1 VGRLQLENLLAEYW
15 RRMGSRASLLDFHT
29 RLLSYGTTPF
39 AIVAPE
45 LLADLDKPLSAVRAS
60 ARY

>member
-1 VGRLQLENLLAEYW
+1 
-15 RRMGSRASLLDFHT
+15 MGAAGTLHDFHT

-45 LLADLDKPLSAVRAS
+45 LLADLGRPLAEVRAS
-60 ARY
+60 ANY